1 MGPWKAIPA
10 GIDLP
15 RTTQITSRFW
25 KFDVTWREGRST
37 ALGKERRPV
46 LVLGDFNG
54 KIRFDESCLLQHG
67 FGEEKDDEM
76 VFGHRITIA

>member
-1 MGPWKAIPA
+1 M
-10 GIDLP
+10 
-15 RTTQITSRFW
+15 SRQ
-25 KFDVTWREGRST
+25 T

-54 KIRFDESCLLQHG
+54 KIRVDESCLLQHG